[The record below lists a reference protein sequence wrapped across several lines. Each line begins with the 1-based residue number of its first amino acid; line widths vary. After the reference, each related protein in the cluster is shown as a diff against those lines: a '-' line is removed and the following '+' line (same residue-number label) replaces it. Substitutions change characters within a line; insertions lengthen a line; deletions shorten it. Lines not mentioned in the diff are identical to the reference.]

1 MSVRPTSL
9 ACSRMMTSESSGAET
24 VSGSSGN
31 LGSSN
36 GNINHPTATTRTA
49 SSMPVTF
56 KRKLGGNELYCNQC
70 HSVNGNLNVLAGL
83 TLLTRHA
90 VDEGKDNAMHERNP
104 CIYDA
109 VLPRVGI
116 HQIVIMT
123 DSPNS
128 IRTLSGFRCLCQQL
142 LYQVLIR
149 ILLKITEIC

>member
-70 HSVNGNLNVLAGL
+70 HNVNGNLNVLAGL

-90 VDEGKDNAMHERNP
+90 VDEGKDNAMQGCHVSVFYQTSG
-104 CIYDA
+104 ILAFMMQY
-109 VLPRVGI
+109 LPG
-116 HQIVIMT
+116 
-123 DSPNS
+123 
-128 IRTLSGFRCLCQQL
+128 SGFT
-142 LYQVLIR
+142 
-149 ILLKITEIC
+149 K